1 MPAALLYFLPGA
13 GSFAPHVMLE
23 ATGMEHELVR
33 VVRDDAG
40 VPVEPQAY
48 LALNPSGRI
57 PTLIWPDGTVQTE
70 SAAISLAIAEH
81 AGRHDL
87 APAPDDPERPP
98 FLARLVFLTNTV
110 QVAILRARYP
120 QRFADGDDA
129 RAAVVGH
136 AQAELATLRSRCAE
150 WYADGR
156 PFARGEALGVDDA
169 FLGMLIRWT
178 RLTDEPW
185 WDDPALGAF
194 YERFHAQAPVA
205 AAREHEG
212 FEVRPPAGT

>member
-1 MPAALLYFLPGA
+1 MAGALLYFLPGA
-13 GSFAPHVMLE
+13 GSFAPHVLLE

-33 VVRDDAG
+33 VERDDDG
-40 VPVEPQAY
+40 RPVEPKAY

-70 SAAISLAIAEH
+70 SAAISLAIAERT
-81 AGRHDL
+81 GRHDL
-87 APAPDDPERPP
+87 APAPDNPQRPA
-98 FLARLVFLTNTV
+98 FLSRLVFLTNTV

-120 QRFADGDDA
+120 QRFADGDEA
-129 RAAVVGH
+129 RAAVVAH
-136 AQAELATLRSRCAE
+136 ASGELAVLRARCAG
-150 WYADGR
+150 WYDGAA
-156 PFARGEALGVDDA
+156 FCRGDDPGVDDI

-178 RLTDEPW
+178 RLTAEPW
-185 WDDPALGAF
+185 WDEPVLGAF
-194 YERFHAQAPVA
+194 YDRFHALDAVT

>member
-1 MPAALLYFLPGA
+1 MADALLYFLPGA

-23 ATGMEHELVR
+23 ETGVPHELVR

-40 VPVEPQAY
+40 VPVEPVAY

-70 SAAISLAIAEH
+70 SAAISLDIAER
-81 AGRHDL
+81 AGRADL
-87 APAPDDPERPP
+87 APPPGDGERSV
-98 FLARLVFLTNTV
+98 FLSRLMFLTNTV

-129 RAAVVGH
+129 CAAVVAH
-136 AQAELATLRSRCAE
+136 ADAELRLLRERCAA

-156 PFARGEALGVDDA
+156 PFARGDAYGVEDA

-178 RLTDEPW
+178 RLTAEPW
-185 WDDPALGAF
+185 WDDDVLGAL
-194 YERFHAQAPVA
+194 YERFHALPAVT

-212 FEVRPPAGT
+212 FDVRPPAGT